1 MEGGD
6 QGQHIQIKLT
16 FYSITVGSTTLVI
29 SIFFIPKGF
38 FSKSMYQVCRC
49 RRYEYGMQNRSG
61 RLWVVWLDLEGK
73 KTLYPST
80 CDQILKI
87 FYIWKCFRP
96 PYPYITTK
104 IWPESGS
111 VIFIWIRIQTNK
123 IATNRHKNTPNRGI
137 NFYFIFL

>member
-29 SIFFIPKGF
+29 SIFFLFQKDF

-73 KTLYPST
+73 KNPLPEYLWS
-80 CDQILKI
+80 DFKNILHLKV
-87 FYIWKCFRP
+87 FQTPVSLHNYKNLA
-96 PYPYITTK
+96 
-104 IWPESGS
+104 
-111 VIFIWIRIQTNK
+111 WIRI
-123 IATNRHKNTPNRGI
+123 R
-137 NFYFIFL
+137 YFHSDPDPDT